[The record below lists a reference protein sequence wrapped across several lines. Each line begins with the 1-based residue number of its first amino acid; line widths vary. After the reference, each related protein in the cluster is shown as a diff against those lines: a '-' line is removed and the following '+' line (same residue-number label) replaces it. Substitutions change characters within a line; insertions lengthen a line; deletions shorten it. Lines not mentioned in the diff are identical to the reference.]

1 VNIGG
6 SGGVVAKREDYAGG
20 GAASGSDAELESDG
34 EFDPAPRIKG
44 GKRGGQL
51 VAPKR
56 AKRKRTRTDANA
68 ETLRSA
74 ISEVCDIDLKGIIND
89 EVFEQEFTAEEKD
102 RLMLLLPEVDRRDPQ
117 TLAQCLRFNTHLNVA
132 MQVGTAHLTHH
143 AIRAH
148 RTTPCAIP
156 ASARANS
163 ASRSVRTAIPTDSAG
178 RAARGKR

>member
-1 VNIGG
+1 M
-6 SGGVVAKREDYAGG
+6 VAKREDYGGG

-51 VAPKR
+51 AAPKR

-89 EVFEQEFTAEEKD
+89 EVFEKEFTAEEKD

-132 MQVGTAHLTHH
+132 MQVRPHRTT
-143 AIRAH
+143 RAH
-148 RTTPCAIP
+148 RTIPSATPAN
-156 ASARANS
+156 ARANS
-163 ASRSVRTAIPTDSAG
+163 EPHHMRAHTAIPTDSAG

>member
-44 GKRGGQL
+44 SKRGGQL
-51 VAPKR
+51 GAPKR

-89 EVFEQEFTAEEKD
+89 EVFEKEFTAEEKD

-132 MQVGTAHLTHH
+132 MQVRTAHLTHH
-143 AIRAH
+143 TIRA
-148 RTTPCAIP
+148 
-156 ASARANS
+156 
-163 ASRSVRTAIPTDSAG
+163 RTAPPVCDS
-178 RAARGKR
+178 RQCAR